1 MRSNLTIFPQK
12 PTIFIF
18 LEKRLAQIIEGGET
32 PLEKEVTKEVL
43 KWKVTFSRN
52 VISRL
57 QVDLI

>member
-32 PLEKEVTKEVL
+32 PLEKEGTKEML
-43 KWKVTFSRN
+43 KLKVSFSRN
-52 VISRL
+52 VISR
-57 QVDLI
+57 